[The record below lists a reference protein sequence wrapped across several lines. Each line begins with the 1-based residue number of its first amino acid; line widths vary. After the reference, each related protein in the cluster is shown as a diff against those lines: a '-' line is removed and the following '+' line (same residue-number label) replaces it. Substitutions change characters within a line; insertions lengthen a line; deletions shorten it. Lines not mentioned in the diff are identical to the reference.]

1 MPTPSRT
8 YQKASGMYYI
18 RLLVPKKLIPYTH
31 HQKIIYSLKT
41 KDRSVAYIQALKINL
56 AFEEW
61 LKSMA
66 IGDDKRFPELKVL
79 HEGTLYEYNLDSP
92 AEKAAYDDLVDRIG
106 MKVSKP
112 IAPPPKLYSLDDGF
126 KSWKDATY
134 KVYSEATR
142 NGYYPRVSKF
152 IDYARSKKV
161 TEVGAVNLDFAKS
174 YRGYI
179 STKEASPLTVDN
191 HTKSIKLFFDHLIEI
206 EEYKF
211 KNPFAKLNLIKS
223 KAQKLSVTDS
233 YVPFRPYEISRLFEV
248 EGYFKRFKKPD
259 LFYSP
264 LIALTMGLRL
274 EEVAQL
280 RVTDIYDSGG
290 TWVIDINEYGDDKE
304 LKTESSKRILPIP
317 RFILKTN
324 FLDYHAYVLKTY
336 GEDSHLYPYLVK
348 TKNGYGKNVGYNF
361 TKHKQELI
369 KVDEELKTFHSLRK
383 TLSAK
388 MDAAKYPS
396 LLRKSILGHHIT
408 FDVTDEIYGSEEEGA
423 KSKEHLS
430 LSYMLTHLNQI
441 EHDVDFGEFHFDFES
456 DNFMYELVR
465 SMKRKEAKKAY
476 NADQK
481 AASQQQ

>member
-1 MPTPSRT
+1 
-8 YQKASGMYYI
+8 MYYI
-18 RLLVPKKLIPYTH
+18 RLLVPKKLLPYTS

-41 KDRSVAYIQALKINL
+41 KDRSVAYVRALKINL

-66 IGDDKRFPELKVL
+66 IDDSKRFPELKVE
-79 HEGTLYEYNLDSP
+79 HEGTTYDFNLDSP
-92 AEKAAYDDLVDRIG
+92 AEKAAYDGLVERIG
-106 MKVSKP
+106 MKVPKA

-126 KSWKDATY
+126 KSWKSATY
-134 KVYSEATR
+134 KVYSEGTR
-142 NGYYPRVSKF
+142 NAYYPRVVKF
-152 IDYARSKKV
+152 IEYARSNKITDVEAVKKV
-161 TEVGAVNLDFAKS
+161 FAIA
-174 YRGYI
+174 YRDHI
-179 STKEASPLTVDN
+179 NIEEASPLTVDN
-191 HTKSIKLFFDHLIEI
+191 HTKAIKQFFDYLIQI
-206 EEYKF
+206 EEYRF
-211 KNPFAKLNLIKS
+211 ENPFANLHLVKKS
-223 KAQKLSVTDS
+223 QLKSVTDS
-233 YVPFRPYEISRLFEV
+233 YVRFRPEEIGRLFEV

-280 RVTDIYDSGG
+280 RVTDIYDSDG

-317 RFILKTN
+317 RFMLKTN

-336 GEDSHLYPYLVK
+336 GEDSHLYPYLIK

-369 KVDEELKTFHSLRK
+369 RVDEVLKTFHSLRK

-388 MDAAKYPS
+388 MDDAKYPS
-396 LLRKSILGHHIT
+396 NLRKSILGHHIE
-408 FDVTDEIYGSEEEGA
+408 FDITDETYGSEEAGA
-423 KSKEHLS
+423 KSKEHFS

-441 EHDVDFGEFHFDFES
+441 EHGVDFGEFHFDFES
-456 DNFMYELVR
+456 DSFMYDLVR
-465 SMKRKEAKKAY
+465 SMKRKAAKKAFE
-476 NADQK
+476 AEKKK
-481 AASQQQ
+481 AASL

>member
-8 YQKASGMYYI
+8 YQKASGVYYI
-18 RLLVPKKLIPYTH
+18 RLLVPKNLIPYTQH
-31 HQKIIYSLKT
+31 PKIIYSLKT
-41 KDRSVAYIQALKINL
+41 KDRSVAYIRALKINL

-66 IGDDKRFPELKVL
+66 IGDDKRFPALKVE
-79 HEGTLYEYNLDSP
+79 HEGTSYDFNLDSP

-112 IAPPPKLYSLDDGF
+112 IVAPPKLYSLDDGF
-126 KSWKDATY
+126 KSWKSATY

-142 NGYYPRVSKF
+142 DAYYSRVTKF
-152 IDYARSKKV
+152 INYARSKKI
-161 TEVGAVNLDFAKS
+161 TDAEAVQKTFATD
-174 YRGYI
+174 YRDHI
-179 STKEASPLTVDN
+179 NTKEASPLTVDN
-191 HTKSIKLFFDHLIEI
+191 HTKSIKQFFDYLIQI
-206 EEYKF
+206 EQYKF
-211 KNPFAKLNLIKS
+211 KNPFANLHLVKKS
-223 KAQKLSVTDS
+223 QLKSVTDS
-233 YVPFRPYEISRLFEV
+233 YVRFRPEEIGRLFEV
-248 EGYFKRFKKPD
+248 EGYFKRFRKPD

-274 EEVAQL
+274 EEAAQL

-324 FLDYHAYVLKTY
+324 FLDYHAYVLKNY
-336 GEDSHLYPYLVK
+336 GEDSHLYPYLIK
-348 TKNGYGKNVGYNF
+348 TKNGYGKTLGYNF

-388 MDAAKYPS
+388 MDDAKYPS
-396 LLRKSILGHHIT
+396 NLRKSILGHHID
-408 FDVTDEIYGSEEEGA
+408 FDITDETYGSEEEGA

-441 EHDVDFGEFHFDFES
+441 EHGVDFGEFHFDFES
-456 DNFMYELVR
+456 DNFMYELIR

-476 NADQK
+476 NEDKKVANQ
-481 AASQQQ
+481 

>member
-1 MPTPSRT
+1 MPAPSRT
-8 YQKASGMYYI
+8 YQKSSGMYYI
-18 RLLVPKKLIPYTH
+18 RLIIPKKLIAYVNRP
-31 HQKIIYSLKT
+31 KIIYSLKT
-41 KDRSVAYIQALKINL
+41 KDRQVAYLHALKINL

-66 IGDDKRFPELKVL
+66 IGDDKRFPELKVE
-79 HEGTLYEYNLDSP
+79 HAGTSYDFNLDSP
-92 AEKAAYDDLVDRIG
+92 AEKAAYDDLIDQIG
-106 MKVSKP
+106 MKVPKA
-112 IAPPPKLYSLDDGF
+112 IVPPPKLYSLGEGF
-126 KSWKDATY
+126 ESWKLATY
-134 KVYSEATR
+134 KLYSEATR

-152 IDYARSKKV
+152 IDYARSKKI

-174 YRGYI
+174 YRSCI
-179 STKEASPLTVDN
+179 NTKEASLLTVDN

-233 YVPFRPYEISRLFEV
+233 YVPFRPYEITRLFEV
-248 EGYFKRFKKPD
+248 ECYFKRFKKPD

-280 RVTDIYDSGG
+280 RVTDIYDNGG
-290 TWVIDINEYGDDKE
+290 IWVIDINEYGDDKE

-317 RFILKTN
+317 IFILKTN
-324 FLDYHAYVLKTY
+324 FLDYHAYVFKTY
-336 GEDSHLYPYLVK
+336 GEDSHLYPYLIN
-348 TKNGYGKNVGYNF
+348 TKNGYGKNIGYNF
-361 TKHKQELI
+361 TIHKKEFI
-369 KVDEELKTFHSLRK
+369 KVDQELKTFHSLRK

-396 LLRKSILGHHIT
+396 LLRKSILGHYIN
-408 FDVTDEIYGSEEEGA
+408 FDITDETYGSEEVGA
-423 KSKEHLS
+423 KSKEHFS

-441 EHDVDFGEFHFDFES
+441 EHGVDFGEFHFDFES
-456 DNFMYELVR
+456 DNFMYDLVR
-465 SMKRKEAKKAY
+465 SMKRKVAKNAY
-476 NADQK
+476 NAEKNKEANQ
-481 AASQQQ
+481 